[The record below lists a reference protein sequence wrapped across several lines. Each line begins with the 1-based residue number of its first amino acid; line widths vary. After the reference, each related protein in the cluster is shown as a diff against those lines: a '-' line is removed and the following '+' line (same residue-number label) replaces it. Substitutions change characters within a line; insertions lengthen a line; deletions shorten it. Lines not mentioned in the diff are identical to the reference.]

1 MTTAAAAPAPSLLN
15 PAQLRY
21 LERFIDEYVAKT
33 PSSAAAR
40 RAAWPYLAD
49 PRSSSGY
56 SSHAPKPMRELWSAT
71 RRLRYPLLGKRCE
84 GSRVWDVDGNEY
96 IDFGLGF
103 GVHLFGHK
111 PDFLVEAMHR
121 RIDAGTPMGFQSD
134 IARDVAEKIAKMT
147 GADRVAYTNT
157 GTEAV
162 MGALRLAR
170 AVTGRSKVV
179 VFTNAYHGSYD
190 ATVPAI
196 GSVLGVPPSALA
208 DTLVLEYGTDATLA
222 RITEVA
228 DELAAVL
235 IEPVQARSPE
245 IQPRD
250 FLHALRRITAD
261 HGVAFICDDVLLGFR
276 IHQGG
281 CQAHFDIKADLAT
294 YGKIIG
300 GGMPIGVVT
309 GSHRFMDP
317 IDGGRW
323 NDSDGTMPDVDKIW
337 FAGTFNKN
345 PLTMAA
351 TEAVVQRFTAEGPAL
366 QERLNQRAEALVNRL
381 GGWLREN
388 NFPLTIPR
396 FGSMFRFAGPLPT
409 TMLIQHLTMRGVFTW
424 EGQVFFV
431 SVAHQDKDLH
441 TLEEAVKDSLLA
453 MRRGGYLE

>member
-1 MTTAAAAPAPSLLN
+1 MTTAPSVLSA
-15 PAQLRY
+15 AQLHY
-21 LERFIDEYVAKT
+21 LDAFMADYVAKT

-40 RAAWPYLAD
+40 GAAWPYLAD

-56 SSHAPKPMRELWSAT
+56 SSHAPAPMRELWAAT
-71 RRLRYPLLGKRCE
+71 KRIRYPLLGRRCE
-84 GSRVWDVDGNEY
+84 GSRVWDADGNEY

-121 RIDAGTPMGFQSD
+121 RIDAGTPMGFQSEV
-134 IARDVAEKIAKMT
+134 ARDVAEKLARMT
-147 GADRVAYTNT
+147 GADRVAYSNT

-162 MGALRLAR
+162 MSALRLAR
-170 AVTGRSKVV
+170 AVTGRSKIVI
-179 VFTNAYHGSYD
+179 FANAYHGSYD

-196 GSVLGVPPSALA
+196 QSVHGVPPAALG
-208 DTLVLEYGTDATLA
+208 DTVVLEYGSDAALQKIAELA
-222 RITEVA
+222 
-228 DELAAVL
+228 DQLAAVL
-235 IEPVQARSPE
+235 IEPVLARSPE
-245 IQPRD
+245 IQPRE
-250 FLHALRRITAD
+250 FLLEVRRITEAS
-261 HGVAFICDDVLLGFR
+261 GTAFICDDVLLGFR

-281 CQAHFDIKADLAT
+281 SQAHFGFKADLAT

-323 NDSDGTMPDVDKIW
+323 SDRDDTLPDTEKIW

-351 TEAVVQRFTAEGPAL
+351 TEAVVQRFTSEGPAL
-366 QERLNQRAEALVNRL
+366 QERLNQRAESLVQRL
-381 GGWLREN
+381 SGWLREHRM
-388 NFPLTIPR
+388 PISIAR
-396 FGSMFRFAGPLPT
+396 FGSMFRFVGPLPT
-409 TMLIQHLTMRGVFTW
+409 TMLIPHLVMRGVFTW
-424 EGQVFFV
+424 EGMVFFV
-431 SVAHQDKDLH
+431 SVAHTDQDLAK
-441 TLEEAVKDSLLA
+441 LEAAVQDSLLA